1 MTKTLAILTLSG
13 NYNYGNRLQNY
24 AIQEVYKKFGLEVNT
39 IWNEIGLNNGPV
51 LTPIKRIKN
60 FIKPLIG
67 KTNYDKY
74 TFKRIKTFSNFTN
87 KYISNSSYIMKNDD
101 NKILNSMYDYFSV
114 GSDQVWNYTFRDL
127 ISSDFLMFADK
138 NKTISYAPSFGV
150 SNIPKEQE
158 HKYIDG
164 LKHIKHLSVREEA
177 GKKIIEKLTG
187 RDAQVVLDPTMLLS
201 KEEWIKIE
209 HKPDDLTNKK
219 YIVTYFLDN
228 ISKEKK
234 DTIDRLAK
242 ENNLEVINL
251 ANIYNYF
258 DLKAYVYGPS
268 EFLYL
273 FNHAELILTDSFH
286 ACVFSIIFNKPFY
299 VFDREGNM
307 ESMNSRLDTLL
318 GLLKL
323 TDRKVDTI
331 NGITNIFDCDYEESY
346 KILEQEKLKSLE
358 FIKEA
363 LK

>member
-1 MTKTLAILTLSG
+1 MTKKLGILTLSG

-24 AIQEVYKKFGLEVNT
+24 AIQEVYKKFGLEVDT
-39 IWNEIGLNNGPV
+39 IWNEIGLNNGPN
-51 LTPIKRIKN
+51 LTITRKIKN
-60 FIKPLIG
+60 IIKPLIG
-67 KTNYDKY
+67 KINYDKY
-74 TFKRIKTFSNFTN
+74 TIKRIKTFSDFTN
-87 KYISNSSYIMKNDD
+87 KYIKNSTYVMKNDD

-114 GSDQVWNYTFRDL
+114 GSDQVWNYTFRNL

-138 NKTISYAPSFGV
+138 DKTISYAPSFGV
-150 SNIPKEQE
+150 SDVPKEHE

-177 GKKIIEKLTG
+177 GKKIIKKLTG

-201 KEEWIKIE
+201 KEEWERIE
-209 HKPDDLTNKK
+209 HKPANLTEKK
-219 YIVTYFLDN
+219 YIVTYFLDSIN
-228 ISKEKK
+228 KEKK
-234 DTIDRLAK
+234 DSIEKLAK
-242 ENNLEVINL
+242 ENDLEVINL

-318 GLLKL
+318 GTLNL

-331 NGITNIFDCDYEESY
+331 IGITNIFDCEY
-346 KILEQEKLKSLE
+346 KEAHEILENKKQESLE
-358 FIKEA
+358 FIKGA

>member
-1 MTKTLAILTLSG
+1 MTKKLGILTLSG

-24 AIQEVYKKFGLEVNT
+24 AIQEVYKKFGLEVDT
-39 IWNEIGLNNGPV
+39 IWNEIGLNNGPN
-51 LTPIKRIKN
+51 LTITRKLKN
-60 FIKPLIG
+60 IIKPLIG

-74 TFKRIKTFSNFTN
+74 TLKRIKTFSDFTN
-87 KYISNSSYIMKNDD
+87 KYIKNSTYVMKNDD

-114 GSDQVWNYTFRDL
+114 GSDQVWNYTFRNL

-138 NKTISYAPSFGV
+138 DKTISYAPSFGV
-150 SNIPKEQE
+150 SDVPKEHE

-177 GKKIIEKLTG
+177 GKKIIKKLTG

-201 KEEWIKIE
+201 KEDWTKIE
-209 HKPDDLTNKK
+209 HKPDNLTEKK

-228 ISKEKK
+228 INKEKK
-234 DTIDRLAK
+234 DSIEKLAK
-242 ENNLEVINL
+242 ENDLEVINL

-318 GLLKL
+318 GTLNL

-331 NGITNIFDCDYEESY
+331 IGITNIFDCDYKEAHE
-346 KILEQEKLKSLE
+346 ILENKKQESLE
-358 FIKEA
+358 FIKGA